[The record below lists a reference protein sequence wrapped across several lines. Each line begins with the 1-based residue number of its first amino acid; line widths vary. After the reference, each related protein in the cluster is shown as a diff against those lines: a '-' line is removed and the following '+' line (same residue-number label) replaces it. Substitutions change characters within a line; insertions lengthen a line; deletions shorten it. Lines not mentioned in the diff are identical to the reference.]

1 MAKRQSIAGA
11 IRAAAHGA
19 AEPANDRRTTE
30 QPRGDAD
37 ADARPSFKARTR
49 EGKKMIAA
57 PVDPAARQ
65 QLKVLAAELDRKAE
79 DMIREALRDLF
90 AKYGKPP
97 IA

>member
-11 IRAAAHGA
+11 IKAAAQGSAPA
-19 AEPANDRRTTE
+19 AEREVPGKTE
-30 QPRGDAD
+30 AAPR
-37 ADARPSFKARTR
+37 SFKARTR

-79 DMIREALRDLF
+79 DLVREALRDLF
-90 AKYGKPP
+90 TKYGKPP